1 MNMKHQEK
9 MTAKKRGRPAI
20 GKGVQV
26 VVRLQPD
33 LLRPLDAWI
42 SRQDPPVPTRPA
54 VLRLALKKWLMKTDR
69 KRAAV
74 STNN

>member
-1 MNMKHQEK
+1 MKHQEK
-9 MTAKKRGRPAI
+9 MAATKTRGRPAI
-20 GKGVQV
+20 GKGLQV

-54 VLRLALKKWLMKTDR
+54 VLRLALKRWLLKTDR
-69 KRAAV
+69 KRAAIPI
-74 STNN
+74 NN